1 MSKETYIYKRQAIS
15 AAKELFYP
23 EYVISQLKNAKTDAE
38 IECVGFIHIRRVEF
52 ASRIS
57 CGFLYLA
64 EQRQKFFFVIFHKSS
79 RISRIILK
87 EF

>member
-38 IECVGFIHIRRVEF
+38 IEHIMSTARKRR
-52 ASRIS
+52 
-57 CGFLYLA
+57 
-64 EQRQKFFFVIFHKSS
+64 
-79 RISRIILK
+79 
-87 EF
+87 